1 MIKNIRYVFVSI
13 FGIID
18 FFNVIYIL
26 KSKIFMDS
34 RRIRNLRNSF
44 DKNIVDKQ
52 VDKIFETGRQFV
64 DGVSGARPGKRRNS
78 DFQGITSKSVKKVG
92 RWVSEKV
99 DLFFD
104 EDNDDWNDENFYDDN
119 SDIKT
124 FSRESNSYESAKQHS
139 KRPLEAISLRQ
150 PKNIHTTEQ
159 KKLPYVK
166 DSKDED
172 WPDEMDFKVERWQR
186 ASEKENNTSRVQS
199 NQQVQSKSRNLPR
212 SRRRRV

>member
-1 MIKNIRYVFVSI
+1 
-13 FGIID
+13 
-18 FFNVIYIL
+18 
-26 KSKIFMDS
+26 MDS
-34 RRIRNLRNSF
+34 RRIKNLRNSF

-104 EDNDDWNDENFYDDN
+104 EDNDDWYENDNFYDDR
-119 SDIKT
+119 SQIKT
-124 FSRESNSYESAKQHS
+124 FSRESNSHNSSKLPF
-139 KRPLEAISLRQ
+139 KRPLEALSLRQ
-150 PKNIHTTEQ
+150 PKNFQTTDQ

-166 DSKDED
+166 ESNKED
-172 WPDEMDFKVERWQR
+172 WPDELDFKVERWQR
-186 ASEKENNTSRVQS
+186 SSEKDNYQPKDQL
-199 NQQVQSKSRNLPR
+199 NQRGRSSKSRNLPR

>member
-1 MIKNIRYVFVSI
+1 
-13 FGIID
+13 
-18 FFNVIYIL
+18 
-26 KSKIFMDS
+26 MDS

-44 DKNIVDKQ
+44 DRNIVDKQ

-64 DGVSGARPGKRRNS
+64 DGVSGTRPGKRRNS

-104 EDNDDWNDENFYDDN
+104 EDNDDWYDDNFYDDK
-119 SDIKT
+119 SHIKT
-124 FSRESNSYESAKQHS
+124 FTRESNSHKAAKPNS

-150 PKNIHTTEQ
+150 PKNLQKTEQ
-159 KKLPYVK
+159 KKLPHVK

-186 ASEKENNTSRVQS
+186 SSEKENKTSREQP
-199 NQQVQSKSRNLPR
+199 NQQGQSKSRNLPR

>member
-1 MIKNIRYVFVSI
+1 
-13 FGIID
+13 
-18 FFNVIYIL
+18 
-26 KSKIFMDS
+26 MDS
-34 RRIRNLRNSF
+34 RKIRNLRNSF
-44 DKNIVDKQ
+44 DRNIVDKQ
-52 VDKIFETGRQFV
+52 VDKLFETGRQFV

-78 DFQGITSKSVKKVG
+78 DFQGITSKNVKKVG

-104 EDNDDWNDENFYDDN
+104 EDNDDWYEDDV
-119 SDIKT
+119 DIKT
-124 FSRESNSYESAKQHS
+124 YTRESNSYESAKPYS

-150 PKNIHTTEQ
+150 PKNLQKTAQ
-159 KKLPYVK
+159 KKLPYGREI
-166 DSKDED
+166 KDED

-186 ASEKENNTSRVQS
+186 AAEKENNTARDQS

>member
-1 MIKNIRYVFVSI
+1 
-13 FGIID
+13 
-18 FFNVIYIL
+18 
-26 KSKIFMDS
+26 MDS
-34 RRIRNLRNSF
+34 RRMRNLRNSF
-44 DKNIVDKQ
+44 DRNIVDKQ

-64 DGVSGARPGKRRNS
+64 DGVSGARPGRRKKS
-78 DFQGITSKSVKKVG
+78 DVEGITSKSVKKVG

-104 EDNDDWNDENFYDDN
+104 EDNDDWYDENFNDDN
-119 SDIKT
+119 KGT
-124 FSRESNSYESAKQHS
+124 KNFTRESNSYESAKQNS

-150 PKNIHTTEQ
+150 PRNLQSTEQ

-166 DSKDED
+166 ESKEED

-186 ASEKENNTSRVQS
+186 ASEKDDNRSRIQS
-199 NQQVQSKSRNLPR
+199 DQQGQSKSRNIPR

>member
-1 MIKNIRYVFVSI
+1 
-13 FGIID
+13 
-18 FFNVIYIL
+18 
-26 KSKIFMDS
+26 MDS

-44 DKNIVDKQ
+44 DRNIVDKQ

-104 EDNDDWNDENFYDDN
+104 EDNDDWYDENSHDN
-119 SDIKT
+119 NNDIKNFT
-124 FSRESNSYESAKQHS
+124 RESNPYESATSYS

-150 PKNIHTTEQ
+150 QKNLQTTQQ
-159 KKLPYVK
+159 KKLPNVK
-166 DSKDED
+166 ESKDED
-172 WPDEMDFKVERWQR
+172 WPDEIDFKVERWQR
-186 ASEKENNTSRVQS
+186 ASENENITSRDQT
-199 NQQVQSKSRNLPR
+199 NKQGQLHSRSPPR
-212 SRRRRV
+212 SRRRRRV

>member
-1 MIKNIRYVFVSI
+1 
-13 FGIID
+13 
-18 FFNVIYIL
+18 
-26 KSKIFMDS
+26 MDS

-44 DKNIVDKQ
+44 DRNIVDKQ

-64 DGVSGARPGKRRNS
+64 DGVSGARPGKRRNA

-104 EDNDDWNDENFYDDN
+104 EDNDDWYDDDDWYDENK
-119 SDIKT
+119 DIKT
-124 FSRESNSYESAKQHS
+124 FTRELNSYESTKMHS

-150 PKNIHTTEQ
+150 PKNLQTTEQ
-159 KKLPYVK
+159 KKLPFVK
-166 DSKDED
+166 ESQDED
-172 WPDEMDFKVERWQR
+172 WPDEMDLKVERWQR
-186 ASEKENNTSRVQS
+186 ASEKENNTSRDQS

>member
-1 MIKNIRYVFVSI
+1 
-13 FGIID
+13 
-18 FFNVIYIL
+18 
-26 KSKIFMDS
+26 MDS

-44 DKNIVDKQ
+44 DRNIVDKQ

-64 DGVSGARPGKRRNS
+64 DGVSGARPGKRKNS

-92 RWVSEKV
+92 RWVSKKV

-104 EDNDDWNDENFYDDN
+104 EDNDDWYDDNFYDDN

-124 FSRESNSYESAKQHS
+124 FTRESNSYESAKPYS

-150 PKNIHTTEQ
+150 PKNIDTTEQ
-159 KKLPYVK
+159 KKLPYG
-166 DSKDED
+166 KDED

>member
-1 MIKNIRYVFVSI
+1 
-13 FGIID
+13 
-18 FFNVIYIL
+18 
-26 KSKIFMDS
+26 MDS

-104 EDNDDWNDENFYDDN
+104 EDNDDWNDDWNDENFYDDK
-119 SDIKT
+119 SDFKT
-124 FSRESNSYESAKQHS
+124 FSRASNSYESTKQNS

-150 PKNIHTTEQ
+150 PKDLQITEQ

-166 DSKDED
+166 ESNDED

-186 ASEKENNTSRVQS
+186 SSEKEKNISRDQL
-199 NQQVQSKSRNLPR
+199 NQQVQSKPRNIPR

>member
-1 MIKNIRYVFVSI
+1 
-13 FGIID
+13 
-18 FFNVIYIL
+18 
-26 KSKIFMDS
+26 MDS

-104 EDNDDWNDENFYDDN
+104 EDNDENFYDDN

-124 FSRESNSYESAKQHS
+124 FSRESNSYESAKKHS

-150 PKNIHTTEQ
+150 PKNLQTTEQ

-166 DSKDED
+166 ESMDED

-186 ASEKENNTSRVQS
+186 ASEKENNISRVQS

>member
-1 MIKNIRYVFVSI
+1 
-13 FGIID
+13 
-18 FFNVIYIL
+18 
-26 KSKIFMDS
+26 MDS

-44 DKNIVDKQ
+44 DRNIVDKQ

-92 RWVSEKV
+92 KWVSEKV

-104 EDNDDWNDENFYDDN
+104 EDNDDWNDDNFYDDN

-124 FSRESNSYESAKQHS
+124 FTRESNSYESTKTYS

-150 PKNIHTTEQ
+150 PKNLQTPSKKNYLMGKRLKTKIGLMKWISKLKDGKELQ
-159 KKLPYVK
+159 KKKIIY
-166 DSKDED
+166 
-172 WPDEMDFKVERWQR
+172 
-186 ASEKENNTSRVQS
+186 
-199 NQQVQSKSRNLPR
+199 
-212 SRRRRV
+212 

>member
-1 MIKNIRYVFVSI
+1 
-13 FGIID
+13 
-18 FFNVIYIL
+18 
-26 KSKIFMDS
+26 MDS

-44 DKNIVDKQ
+44 DRNIVDKQ

-92 RWVSEKV
+92 RWVSKKV

-104 EDNDDWNDENFYDDN
+104 EENDDWNDENFYDDQ

-124 FSRESNSYESAKQHS
+124 FSRESNSYESTTKYS

-150 PKNIHTTEQ
+150 PKNSQITEQ
-159 KKLPYVK
+159 KKLPFGK
-166 DSKDED
+166 EIKADD

-186 ASEKENNTSRVQS
+186 ASEKEINTSRDQS

>member
-1 MIKNIRYVFVSI
+1 
-13 FGIID
+13 
-18 FFNVIYIL
+18 
-26 KSKIFMDS
+26 MDS

-44 DKNIVDKQ
+44 DRDIVDKQ

-78 DFQGITSKSVKKVG
+78 DIQGITSKSVIKVG

-104 EDNDDWNDENFYDDN
+104 EDNDDWNDYNFYDDK

-124 FSRESNSYESAKQHS
+124 FTRESSSYESTKPYS

-150 PKNIHTTEQ
+150 SKNLQTTTEQ
-159 KKLPYVK
+159 KKLPYGK
-166 DSKDED
+166 ESNNDD

-186 ASEKENNTSRVQS
+186 DSEKENNLSRNQL
-199 NQQVQSKSRNLPR
+199 NQQGQSKSRNLPR
-212 SRRRRV
+212 SRRRRG

>member
-1 MIKNIRYVFVSI
+1 
-13 FGIID
+13 
-18 FFNVIYIL
+18 
-26 KSKIFMDS
+26 MDS
-34 RRIRNLRNSF
+34 RKIRNLRNSF

-104 EDNDDWNDENFYDDN
+104 EDSEDDFFDDN
-119 SDIKT
+119 SDAKT
-124 FSRESNSYESAKQHS
+124 FIRESNSYASAKKHS
-139 KRPLEAISLRQ
+139 KRPLEALSLRQ
-150 PKNIHTTEQ
+150 PKNLQTTEQ
-159 KKLPYVK
+159 KKLPFVK
-166 DSKDED
+166 ESKDED

-186 ASEKENNTSRVQS
+186 ASEKENNTLGDQS
-199 NQQVQSKSRNLPR
+199 NQQGQSKSRNLPR

>member
-1 MIKNIRYVFVSI
+1 
-13 FGIID
+13 
-18 FFNVIYIL
+18 
-26 KSKIFMDS
+26 MDS
-34 RRIRNLRNSF
+34 RRIKNLRNSF
-44 DKNIVDKQ
+44 DKTIVDKQ

-104 EDNDDWNDENFYDDN
+104 EENDDWNDENFYDDQ

-124 FSRESNSYESAKQHS
+124 FSRESNSYESTKKHS

-150 PKNIHTTEQ
+150 PKNLQTTEQ
-159 KKLPYVK
+159 KKLPYGKEIK
-166 DSKDED
+166 DDD
-172 WPDEMDFKVERWQR
+172 WPDEIDFKVERWQR
-186 ASEKENNTSRVQS
+186 SSEKENNISRDQL
-199 NQQVQSKSRNLPR
+199 NQKVQSKSRNLPR